1 MALLRLNGRWSLQL
15 KLQWLF
21 ALLLLAIAL
30 LCWQFGSAS
39 LTLGLFLLL
48 LVFALLA
55 QWMLKQWQREVAALN
70 LHAENLQDQA
80 FNSRANR
87 QCITELAPL
96 ADKLDAM
103 SAELRQ
109 QRASLYQ
116 RELLLDT
123 VLQSS
128 PAGLVLT
135 DQQDRVLLSNPASRQ
150 LCAGGQRLEGMLF
163 ATVLKQQPALA
174 TAIRQLVPQQPGALL
189 HLGEPASVWHL
200 SCTRFYL
207 NQREH
212 WLYLLKPMTAEI
224 QREELNAWKKL
235 LRVIGHELNNSL
247 APMSSLAYSGRQ
259 MAQQAGQTEL
269 AQLCQSLSLRCNEL
283 NQFLAGYLEFAK
295 LPAPKLQQV
304 HWPRL
309 LNQLQDHY
317 EFELVGQLPVLTWDL
332 DQAQLTQLLLN
343 LLKNAH
349 EAGAT
354 ATGTRLQIY
363 ETAQQLTLE
372 LQDDGCG
379 LSANVLEHALV
390 PFFTTKPQG
399 SGIGLTLCHDIV
411 QAHGGKIEL
420 LPQQR
425 GLLVRIRFGV
435 HQTSRQ
441 QVQTQR

>member
-1 MALLRLNGRWSLQL
+1 MVLLRLNGHWSLQL

-21 ALLLLAIAL
+21 ALLLLATAL
-30 LCWQFGSAS
+30 LCWQFASAS

-48 LVFALLA
+48 LVFASLA

-70 LHAENLQDQA
+70 LHAENLQDQS

-87 QCITELAPL
+87 QYIAELAPL
-96 ADKLDAM
+96 ADKLDTM
-103 SAELRQ
+103 SAQLRQ

-135 DQQDRVLLSNPASRQ
+135 DQQGRVLLSNPASRQ
-150 LCAGGQRLEGMLF
+150 LCGAGQRLEGMLF
-163 ATVLKQQPALA
+163 ATVLEQHPALA
-174 TAIRQLVPQQPGALL
+174 TAIRQLEPQQQGALL

-200 SCTRFYL
+200 SCNRFYL

-224 QREELNAWKKL
+224 QREELKAWKKL

-259 MAQQAGQTEL
+259 LAQQAGQAEL
-269 AQLCQSLSLRCNEL
+269 AQLCQSLSLRCAEL

-295 LPAPKLQQV
+295 LPPPKPQQV
-304 HWPRL
+304 QWAQL

-317 EFELVGQLPVLTWDL
+317 EFELVGQLPSMPWYL
-332 DQAQLTQLLLN
+332 DQTQLSQLLLN

-349 EAGAT
+349 EAGAS
-354 ATGTRLQIY
+354 AAGTRLQIY
-363 ETAQQLTLE
+363 ETAQQLMLE

-379 LSANVLEHALV
+379 LSANVLQHALV

-411 QAHGGKIEL
+411 QAHGGQLEL
-420 LPQQR
+420 LPQQA
-425 GLLVRIRFGV
+425 GLLVRIRFGA
-435 HQTSRQ
+435 SLARPG
-441 QVQTQR
+441 

>member
-1 MALLRLNGRWSLQL
+1 MVLLRL
-15 KLQWLF
+15 KK
-21 ALLLLAIAL
+21 LLLPTSLAMKLRLGLLGVLLVIVS
-30 LCWQFGSAS
+30 LCWQQGSAS
-39 LTLGLFLLL
+39 LTLWLGLAL
-48 LVFALLA
+48 LVFSLVVEFALR
-55 QWMLKQWQREVAALN
+55 QWQQEVAALQ

-87 QCITELAPL
+87 HHIHELSGL
-96 ADKLDAM
+96 ADQLDAM

-128 PAGLVLT
+128 PAGIVLT
-135 DQQDRVLLSNPASRQ
+135 DQQDRVLLSNPAARQ
-150 LCAGGQRLEGMLF
+150 LLRKGQRLEGLLL
-163 ATVLKQQPALA
+163 AAVLEPHPALA
-174 TAIRQLVPQQPGALL
+174 AAIAQLTPHQPGALL
-189 HLGEPASVWHL
+189 HLGEPTSVWHL
-200 SCTRFYL
+200 SSSRFYL
-207 NQREH
+207 NQRAH
-212 WLYLLKPMTAEI
+212 QLYLLKPMTAEI

-259 MAQQAGQTEL
+259 MAQQAGHADL
-269 AQLCQSLSLRCNEL
+269 MQLCQHLSERCTEL

-295 LPAPKLQQV
+295 LPPPQPQV
-304 HWPRL
+304 VQWARL
-309 LNQLQDHY
+309 INQLQDHY
-317 EFELVGQLPVLTWDL
+317 EFELLGDLPVLAWWF
-332 DQAQLTQLLLN
+332 DQTQLFQLLLN

-354 ATGTRLQIY
+354 AAGTRLQIN
-363 ETAQQLTLE
+363 ETAHMLCLE

-379 LSANVLEHALV
+379 LSAGAIEHALV

-411 QAHGGKIEL
+411 QAHGGQLEL
-420 LPQQR
+420 LAQPL
-425 GLLVRIRFGV
+425 GLLVRIRLSANALV
-435 HQTSRQ
+435 MPQP
-441 QVQTQR
+441 

>member
-1 MALLRLNGRWSLQL
+1 MGLLCLNGRLSLQL
-15 KLQWLF
+15 KLKFLF
-21 ALLLLAIAL
+21 ALMLLAMAL
-30 LCWQFGSAS
+30 LCWHFAS
-39 LTLGLFLLL
+39 TALTLALFALL

-55 QWMLKQWQREVAALN
+55 QIMLRQWQQEVAALN
-70 LHAENLQDQA
+70 LHAENLQDEA

-96 ADKLDAM
+96 AAKLDAM
-103 SAELRQ
+103 SARLRQ

-123 VLQSS
+123 VLQTS

-135 DQQDRVLLSNPASRQ
+135 DQQGRVLLSNPASRQ
-150 LCAGGQRLEGMLF
+150 LCAAGQRLEGMLF
-163 ATVLKQQPALA
+163 STVLETQPALA
-174 TAIRQLVPQQPGALL
+174 AAIRQLQLQQQGALV
-189 HLGEPASVWHL
+189 HLGEPAAVWHL
-200 SCTRFYL
+200 SCNRFYL

-212 WLYLLKPMTAEI
+212 WLYQLKPMTAEI

-259 MAQQAGQTEL
+259 LAQQAGQPEL
-269 AQLCQSLSLRCNEL
+269 AQLCQSMSLRCLEL

-304 HWPRL
+304 LWARL

-317 EFELVGQLPVLTWDL
+317 EFELVGPLPALPWYL
-332 DQAQLTQLLLN
+332 DQAQLTQLLFN
-343 LLKNAH
+343 LLKNAN

-354 ATGTRLQIY
+354 ATGTRLRFQ
-363 ETAQQLTLE
+363 ETAMALTLE

-379 LSANVLEHALV
+379 LSANELAHALV

-399 SGIGLTLCHDIV
+399 SGIGLTLCRDIV
-411 QAHGGKIEL
+411 QAHGGTLEL
-420 LPQQR
+420 LPQQV
-425 GLLVRIRFGV
+425 GLLVRIRFLAN
-435 HQTSRQ
+435 QSAP

>member
-1 MALLRLNGRWSLQL
+1 MALLRLNGNWSLQL
-15 KLQWLF
+15 KLQLLF
-21 ALLLLAIAL
+21 ALLLLAVAL
-30 LCWQFGSAS
+30 LCWQFAS
-39 LTLGLFLLL
+39 VSLMLGLCSVL

-55 QWMLKQWQREVAALN
+55 QFMLQQWQREVAALN

-135 DQQDRVLLSNPASRQ
+135 DQQDRVLLSNPTSRQ

-163 ATVLKQQPALA
+163 ATVLEKQPALA
-174 TAIRQLVPQQPGALL
+174 SAIRQLLPQQPGALL

-200 SCTRFYL
+200 SCNRFYL

-259 MAQQAGQTEL
+259 LAQQAGQPEL
-269 AQLCQSLSLRCNEL
+269 AQLCQTLSLRCTEL

-295 LPAPKLQQV
+295 LPAPQLQQV
-304 HWPRL
+304 QWARL

-317 EFELVGQLPVLTWDL
+317 EFELVGQLPVLTWYL

-343 LLKNAH
+343 LLKNAQ
-349 EAGAT
+349 EAGAS
-354 ATGTRLQIY
+354 AAGTRLQIH
-363 ETAQQLTLE
+363 ETALALTLE
-372 LQDDGCG
+372 LQDDGGG

-411 QAHGGKIEL
+411 QAHGGKLEL
-420 LPQQR
+420 LPQQN
-425 GLLVRIRFGV
+425 GLLVRIRFAAS
-435 HQTSRQ
+435 QASRQ
-441 QVQTQR
+441 